1 MTEGRPPCV
10 LRLRPVLVLC
20 DAAVHW
26 PRRCCMLVVAAECER
41 AGALWR
47 CWWAVT
53 EDESAAAAGR
63 PGEWGRLLRRWR
75 FAPRRW
81 LAQWCRLRWARGG
94 MVAAATDPFAA
105 RVSVSERLACDAV
118 VIPRLVFSRSPW
130 VAAADD
136 RWREVPDIA
145 RAAAILPQLGARI
158 FLSIGSQQ
166 LAAFAGLRGVHLVV
180 RMIDS
185 PKTELPLAD
194 YSVILGRGPFCEAAE
209 TDLLRG
215 ERIDAV
221 VSRNSGGNATFAKIA
236 AARNLR
242 LPVVMIAPPPP
253 ERGQYVETLEEAL
266 QWVVEKVEGGEH

>member
-1 MTEGRPPCV
+1 MRDRNQHLLILAGTAHAARLAEAALARYGRTLAVTVSLAGRTESPETV
-10 LRLRPVLVLC
+10 
-20 DAAVHW
+20 
-26 PRRCCMLVVAAECER
+26 
-41 AGALWR
+41 AGAMRIGGFGGAQGL
-47 CWWAVT
+47 A
-53 EDESAAAAGR
+53 
-63 PGEWGRLLRRWR
+63 EWLRRSR
-75 FAPRRW
+75 VD
-81 LAQWCRLRWARGG
+81 
-94 MVAAATDPFAA
+94 MVVDATHPFAT
-105 RVSVSERLACDAV
+105 RISENARLACDAV

-194 YSVILGRGPFCEAAE
+194 YSVILGRGPFCEAAG